1 MRFLYPI
8 FKFFLIQ
15 PHDAAFNKNTWKLIE
30 IVIIAEK
37 GKSHEVATG
46 FLKYRDNA
54 KNISTSIDSKH
65 RITTCFLY
73 RHPQELQDLL
83 QDIKSIPHVKGSRL
97 GKVP

>member
-15 PHDAAFNKNTWKLIE
+15 PHDATFNKNTWKLIE

-46 FLKYRDNA
+46 VLKKHRDNA

-83 QDIKSIPHVKGSRL
+83 QDIKSITHVKDSRL
-97 GKVP
+97 R

>member
-8 FKFFLIQ
+8 FKFFRIQ
-15 PHDAAFNKNTWKLIE
+15 SHDATFNKNNWKLIE
-30 IVIIAEK
+30 IVIIAET

-46 FLKYRDNA
+46 FLKKYRDNA
-54 KNISTSIDSKH
+54 KNTSTSIDSKH

-97 GKVP
+97 R

>member
-1 MRFLYPI
+1 MRFLSPI

-15 PHDAAFNKNTWKLIE
+15 PHDATFNKNTWKLIE

-46 FLKYRDNA
+46 FLKKYRDNA

-83 QDIKSIPHVKGSRL
+83 QDIKSITHVKDSRL
-97 GKVP
+97 R